1 MSNLFLKICCFHFY
15 FYFLSF
21 SQSKVTMFLTFV
33 LCTSGYALVSVEL
46 PEGIIST
53 CCLLDR
59 CVVYWN
65 K

>member
-1 MSNLFLKICCFHFY
+1 
-15 FYFLSF
+15 
-21 SQSKVTMFLTFV
+21 MFLTFV